1 MELTDPPV
9 QAPAEALLAP
19 SAVTVGTSGL
29 GDCADAV
36 ATAVALLTS
45 RHRLIDTS
53 NAYDGGRSE
62 QVLGRAITDLG
73 GLPGGVQVISKA
85 DRDPATGAFDRDRV
99 LRSFEESTSRLGLDT
114 LPLYQLHDPYTIT
127 VAEAMA
133 PGGAVAGLVEL
144 REQGAVGAVGVAAGP
159 TSLLTE
165 YVATGAFDAVLSH
178 NRFTLVD
185 ASAADLFDAARRRD
199 MVVFNAAPFGGG
211 MLADGARTGARYAYR
226 DAPADLLTWVRRA
239 DDVCARYEVPLAAV
253 ALAFSTREERISSTV
268 VGVRSQARLTE
279 LAALLATPI
288 PDELWPALDAL
299 GPPPSP
305 LTD

>member
-1 MELTDPPV
+1 MLSKADLT
-9 QAPAEALLAP
+9 LAP
-19 SAVTVGTSGL
+19 STLTLGTSGL
-29 GDCADAV
+29 GDRADAV
-36 ATAVALLTS
+36 ATVQALLTS
-45 RHRLIDTS
+45 GHAMIDTS

-62 QVLGRAITDLG
+62 QVIGRAIAEVG
-73 GLPGGVQVISKA
+73 GLPAGTQVISKA
-85 DRDPATGAFDRDRV
+85 DRDLGTGAFDRDRV

-133 PGGAVAGLVEL
+133 PGGAVQGLVEL
-144 REQGAVGAVGVAAGP
+144 RDQGAVGAIGVAAGP
-159 TSLLTE
+159 SALLGE
-165 YVATGAFDAVLSH
+165 YLDTGAFDAVLSH

-185 ASAADLFDAARRRD
+185 RSAAALFHRARRRGI
-199 MVVFNAAPFGGG
+199 VVFNAAPFGGG
-211 MLADGARTGARYAYR
+211 MLADGARSGARYAYR
-226 DAPADLLTWVRRA
+226 DAPADLLAWVQRA
-239 DDVCARYEVPLAAV
+239 DEVCARHRVPLAAV
-253 ALAFSTREERISSTV
+253 ALAFSTREEMISSTV

-279 LAALLATPI
+279 VTALLATPI